1 MISLFL
7 LVCLSIY
14 QSIYAHYMWLC
25 WPSDWRM
32 SRLHSNMALI
42 EKLAISHISSSSFL
56 FAWDP
61 RSPFWSWRQSVSKL
75 LQDVANPC
83 REMLSSIL
91 SWTDFCWNCK
101 SEGNI
106 QRCKL
111 VKSNGNAPDLL
122 GGISQSTRPWS
133 PSSRITGSC
142 GTATCMGRCGCLRI
156 LYDHLSTIAGHNLRI
171 QSSCLS
177 MTKGLSNKLLQAHV
191 WIKLPWAFSAGDW
204 ILRDLCHCWW
214 NPNFLSGNKVYHPHG
229 WVYWLVDEGGDDLWR
244 WVGPVSARSRQLKS
258 IEHVPFLT
266 YSPTVMTHPM
276 TVSCSLGA
284 EFLYCSS
291 FANVLG
297 VASSAGNCRGHDAS
311 NAQTRNPGT
320 DRTAG
325 GLPKCRGT

>member
-7 LVCLSIY
+7 LICLSIY
-14 QSIYAHYMWLC
+14 QSIYAYYMWLC

-61 RSPFWSWRQSVSKL
+61 RSPFWSRRQSVSKL

-111 VKSNGNAPDLL
+111 VKSNGNASDLL

-133 PSSRITGSC
+133 PFSRITGSC

-156 LYDHLSTIAGHNLRI
+156 LYDDLSTIAGHNLRNNH
-171 QSSCLS
+171 L
-177 MTKGLSNKLLQAHV
+177 V
-191 WIKLPWAFSAGDW
+191 WIWQRGCPINCYKHTF
-204 ILRDLCHCWW
+204 
-214 NPNFLSGNKVYHPHG
+214 
-229 WVYWLVDEGGDDLWR
+229 E
-244 WVGPVSARSRQLKS
+244 
-258 IEHVPFLT
+258 
-266 YSPTVMTHPM
+266 
-276 TVSCSLGA
+276 
-284 EFLYCSS
+284 SS
-291 FANVLG
+291 FHEHSQQVIG
-297 VASSAGNCRGHDAS
+297 SWGIYASADGTRISFLVIRSIIRMDEFIDWLMREETICDVGL
-311 NAQTRNPGT
+311 AQCQPEVDN
-320 DRTAG
+320 
-325 GLPKCRGT
+325 